1 MDSAASRVGR
11 PTVTEP
17 QQPPRGVNP
26 SDAATVL
33 KAILDVWDVAAD
45 RMLATVARR
54 LAQGITEQGWAE
66 KKARQTLAVRD
77 ELDGIGS
84 RLHEQTPTMVTR
96 ALDQAYDMGRSLGS
110 VDETGPVPLGSRP
123 SVVQRLAE
131 RFVTQ
136 LHGAHVP
143 VIRAHQDLFQRATT
157 ETEMLM
163 QTGTMV
169 RRDAI
174 AQTVDQLVTEG
185 RDRFTDDAGRSWHLD
200 TYARMAGRTI
210 AGQTA
215 VQGQL
220 DEMREE
226 GRDIVLVSDS
236 PRECPLCR
244 PWEQRLLSISGTS
257 MGEQHDGREV
267 AALVETAVAA
277 GFQHPNC
284 THRLDPFIPGLTD
297 IDPADSNPKGYEQQQ
312 ELRRLERRARG
323 LKRRKTAADEFG
335 DTPTSRKLNQKI
347 KANSARIKQHTADS
361 GQLRR
366 RDREVPA
373 SP

>member
-1 MDSAASRVGR
+1 M
-11 PTVTEP
+11 TEP

-33 KAILDVWDVAAD
+33 KTLLDVWDVAAD

-96 ALDQAYDMGRSLGS
+96 ALDQAYDMGRNLGS

-131 RFVTQ
+131 RFVGQ

-143 VIRAHQDLFQRATT
+143 VIRAHQDLYQRATT

-174 AQTVDQLVTEG
+174 AQTVDRLVTEG
-185 RDRFTDDAGRSWHLD
+185 RDRFTDDSGRSWHLD
-200 TYARMAGRTI
+200 TYARMAGRSI
-210 AGQTA
+210 AGQA
-215 VQGQL
+215 AIQGEL
-220 DEMREE
+220 DEMQAE
-226 GRDIVLVSDS
+226 GRDIILVSDS
-236 PRECPLCR
+236 PRECNLCR
-244 PWEQRLLSISGTS
+244 RWESKLLSITGAS
-257 MGEQHDGREV
+257 MGETHEDRTV
-267 AALVETAVAA
+267 DYLVETAIAA
-277 GFQHPNC
+277 GLAHPNC
-284 THRLDPFIPGLTD
+284 THNLSPFIPGLTD
-297 IDPADSNPKGYEQQQ
+297 IEPAKANPEGYEQQQ
-312 ELRRLERRARG
+312 ELRRLERRARE
-323 LKRRKTAADEFG
+323 LKRRKNAADEFG
-335 DTPTSRKLNQKI
+335 DTATRRKLDTQI
-347 KANSARIKQHTADS
+347 KANSARIKQHTAAS